1 MPWKAFNPEIFARAI
16 THRASLTRRLARP
29 GQVQTGPPP
38 IIMAA
43 NETQEV
49 LPAQDG
55 LAPARDVTVM
65 FLRWAFVRAVFHRG
79 YVLASGLY
87 LVIVAHL
94 AASQLLVLG
103 TVMSVTLLVSDLPT
117 GVWSDAVS
125 RRWPLVA
132 GHMFLAAG
140 MTMTGLVTALPL
152 LVIAQSLW
160 GLG

>member
-16 THRASLTRRLARP
+16 TLRASLARRLARP
-29 GQVQTGPPP
+29 AQVQTGPPP

-43 NETQEV
+43 NER
-49 LPAQDG
+49 QDG
-55 LAPARDVTVM
+55 LAPARDVTVI

-125 RRWPLVA
+125 RKWPLVA
-132 GHMFLAAG
+132 GHIFLAAG
-140 MTMTGLVTALPL
+140 MTMTGLVTAFPL

-160 GLG
+160 G